1 MSVVPPDIRPSR
13 DSRYPAGPNN
23 LSRVL
28 SGRFLWQSPMDLMAS
43 NASDY
48 GDLVHL
54 HTLDG
59 HLYQFN
65 HPALISEIM
74 VEHERHNRRVLTMQR
89 ARALLGDGLL
99 TSEEPLHMRQRRMA
113 APAFHRERIAG
124 YGEVIGRYA
133 TEVTGRWQPGAMD
146 VHPQMLQLALQIV
159 GKCMFNIDQ
168 ESEAKRIAAAVSA
181 FMITPPPNWVP
192 AALIEQLQKIKFG
205 PVKKVQKGID
215 DLDAILYG
223 LIRERRSAP
232 GDRGDLLSMLIGAID
247 NEGSGSELD
256 RSMSDKQVRDECL
269 TVLLAGHETTA
280 NALSFTLWLLAKH
293 PAVQQQA
300 HQEAVA
306 VLGTRQ
312 PAAADYPNLKYLYN
326 VFAES
331 MRMMPTVWVLGRSC
345 GPEPYDFHG
354 YKIEPG
360 ATLLAPQVVVHR
372 DPRFWTE
379 PNCFNPDRFAES
391 ERAQRP
397 KFAYFPFGGG
407 SRQCIGESFA
417 WMEGVLSLATM
428 LRDWRFTV
436 PAGAADRLPT
446 TVSVNL
452 RPKRGV
458 PLLLERR

>member
-1 MSVVPPDIRPSR
+1 MSVQPPDIRPSR
-13 DSRYPAGPNN
+13 DSRYPAGPSN
-23 LSRVL
+23 LLRVL
-28 SGRFLWQSPMDLMAS
+28 SGRFLWQNPTDLMQA
-43 NASDY
+43 NARDY
-48 GDLVHL
+48 GDLVHM

-65 HPALISEIM
+65 HPALIGEIM

-113 APAFHRERIAG
+113 APAFHRERIAV
-124 YGEVIGRYA
+124 YGQVIGRYA
-133 TEVTGRWQPGAMD
+133 AEVTGRWQPGAMD

-159 GKCMFNIDQ
+159 GKCMFNID
-168 ESEAKRIAAAVSA
+168 EKSEAKKIAAAVSA

-192 AALIEQLQKIKFG
+192 AAVIEQLQKIKFG
-205 PVKKVQKGID
+205 PIKKVQKGID

-223 LIRERRSAP
+223 LIRERRSSP
-232 GDRGDLLSMLIGAID
+232 GDRGDLLSMLIGAVD
-247 NEGSGSELD
+247 SEGSGSELE

-293 PAVQQQA
+293 PEA
-300 HQEAVA
+300 QEAGHSEAVE
-306 VLGTRQ
+306 VLGARQ
-312 PAAADYPNLKYLYN
+312 PGAADYTALKYIYGI
-326 VFAES
+326 FAEA

-354 YKIEPG
+354 YTIEPG

-372 DPRFWTE
+372 DPRFWE
-379 PNCFNPDRFAES
+379 EPDRFNPSRFTEGEKS
-391 ERAQRP
+391 SRP
-397 KFAYFPFGGG
+397 KFSYFPFGGG

-428 LRDWRFTV
+428 LRDWRFHL
-436 PAGAADRLPT
+436 PSGASDPLPT

-452 RPKRGV
+452 RPKHGA